1 METKADIFDKLNEL
15 SKRVSDMEE
24 AIKNGRKLTPFG
36 LWLYGE
42 DKKDIVKLTKSLTG
56 K

>member
-1 METKADIFDKLNEL
+1 METKADVLNKLNAL
-15 SKRVSDMEE
+15 RKRVYDLEI

-42 DKKDIVKLTKSLTG
+42 DKKDIVKLTKSLNG